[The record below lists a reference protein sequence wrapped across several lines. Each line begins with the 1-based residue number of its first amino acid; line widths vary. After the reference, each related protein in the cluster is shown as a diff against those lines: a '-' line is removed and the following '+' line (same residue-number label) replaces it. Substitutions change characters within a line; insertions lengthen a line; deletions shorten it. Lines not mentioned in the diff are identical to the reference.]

1 MQVQQAQ
8 PQKQA
13 APVMRR
19 ASSIAARQAAMA
31 QQSQETKPVQ
41 SSPKIKRQT
50 SARSGSVA
58 STKPPI
64 AASAPKPGGSP
75 KKGEVKPAA
84 DLVQTPTI
92 GVDSPKPE
100 PSAPSLPG
108 VEGVD
113 KMAIDEASGDAPEGA
128 EELDPALEEETP
140 IEEMIRVTR
149 AKLRRRTT
157 TEVPVGN

>member
-1 MQVQQAQ
+1 VQQAQ

-13 APVMRR
+13 TPVMRR
-19 ASSIAARQAAMA
+19 ASSIAARQVAMA

-50 SARSGSVA
+50 PARSSSVA
-58 STKPPI
+58 STKPPV
-64 AASAPKPGGSP
+64 ATSAPKPSGSP

-113 KMAIDEASGDAPEGA
+113 KMAINEASGDAPDGA

-140 IEEMIRVTR
+140 MEETIRVTR
-149 AKLRRRTT
+149 AKLRRRTA
-157 TEVPVGN
+157 TEVPAGN